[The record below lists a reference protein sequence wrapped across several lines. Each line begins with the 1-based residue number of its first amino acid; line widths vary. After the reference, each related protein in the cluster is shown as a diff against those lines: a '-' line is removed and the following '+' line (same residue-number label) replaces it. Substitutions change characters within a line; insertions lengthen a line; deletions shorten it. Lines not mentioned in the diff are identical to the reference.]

1 MSHVI
6 AIFVVSKSL
15 SEKKLEEEA
24 TCITWMGQYISQA
37 VHTNFPDIGKKNCLK
52 KVIKCAK
59 STNC

>member
-1 MSHVI
+1 MFHVI

-24 TCITWMGQYISQA
+24 ICITWMGQYTSQA
-37 VHTNFPDIGKKNCLK
+37 VHTNFPDIGKKIFLK